1 MTFTSS
7 LITAVLVSAS
17 LPLAACLQLD
27 TNNGVSIKTASADL
41 AFGLMSWYH
50 NNATG
55 VASTAVGVFPQPLYW
70 WEAGAVWGAMIDNW
84 AYTGDRSYIPTITQ
98 GLLAQ
103 TGPDNNFMPPA
114 YFSSL
119 GNDDQAFWALA
130 SLSALEYNFPTPEG
144 KASTIWLDLSRAVF
158 DSMVPR
164 WDTTSCNGGLRWQ
177 IFPANAGY
185 DYKNVSRRHVSVLM
199 RTRPIDSIYRRSAM
213 RHSSKLP
220 LDWLAIL
227 ATPPTSTGRKKPG
240 TG

>member
-27 TNNGVSIKTASADL
+27 INNDASVKTASADL

-55 VASTAVGVFPQPLYW
+55 MAPTAVGVFPEPLYW

-130 SLSALEYNFPTPEG
+130 SLSALEYDFPIPEG

-158 DSMVPR
+158 NSMVPR

-185 DYKNVSRRHVSVLM
+185 DYKNVS
-199 RTRPIDSIYRRSAM
+199 
-213 RHSSKLP
+213 
-220 LDWLAIL
+220 
-227 ATPPTSTGRKKPG
+227 
-240 TG
+240 